1 MAFNFNV
8 SGLTPQDAQS
18 GGSNNVAVWAGD
30 SFNSTVG
37 GNGAVIETL
46 SVASS
51 TAKNFTTQLTV
62 PQDGFYE
69 LSGVI
74 EISGASVNTSL
85 NMSGVV
91 IGDKSY
97 AVFVDSLPIL
107 KASTTYKNIS
117 TTFQA
122 KAGEKVVF
130 GIGNGGTST
139 ITCNLQRFAFKKI

>member
-8 SGLTPQDAQS
+8 SGLTPQDAQT

-69 LSGVI
+69 LSGVV
-74 EISGASVNTSL
+74 EIKGASANTPV
-85 NMSGVV
+85 NMSGAI

-97 AVFVDSLPIL
+97 SIFVDSLPVL
-107 KASTTYKNIS
+107 STSPTYKNIS

-130 GIGNGGTST
+130 AIGNGGTNT